1 MPLSLQLT
9 MDTKS
14 TRPALHSEIVKK
26 SLANKAKEKTTPTY
40 WDQYCSEEPWA
51 LECRVYDI

>member
-1 MPLSLQLT
+1 